1 MQGRRNMY
9 RVTDRNGKPIFE
21 DLLTAREAAE
31 EINTTIAN
39 VGQAA
44 LSHALVNKK
53 YRIIQE
59 DTKLSRKLDFELLAE
74 WDRYRKWMLG
84 QQGGKCE

>member
-9 RVTDRNGKPIFE
+9 RVTDRNGKPVFE
-21 DLLTAREAAE
+21 DLLTAREAASRVG
-31 EINTTIAN
+31 TTIAN
-39 VGQAA
+39 VSQAA
-44 LSHALVNKK
+44 LSYALVNKK

-84 QQGGKCE
+84 AAGRKV

>member
-21 DLLTAREAAE
+21 DLLTSREVAE

-44 LSHALVNKK
+44 LVCALVNKK

-84 QQGGKCE
+84 AAGRKV